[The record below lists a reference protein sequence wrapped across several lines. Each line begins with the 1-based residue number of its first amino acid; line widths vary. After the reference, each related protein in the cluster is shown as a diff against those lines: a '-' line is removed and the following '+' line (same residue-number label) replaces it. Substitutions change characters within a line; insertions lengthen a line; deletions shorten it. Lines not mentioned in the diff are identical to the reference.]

1 MEQKVSPKVAKNG
14 SARGRGRG
22 GKNGR
27 GTYCFFVC
35 LFSVPV
41 SLYLCFEGGKAN
53 NAAAAAQDEKAAVAE
68 EVEDDDADPIDVIDE
83 KLSLIT

>member
-1 MEQKVSPKVAKNG
+1 M
-14 SARGRGRG
+14 
-22 GKNGR
+22 
-27 GTYCFFVC
+27 FFC
-35 LFSVPV
+35 LFVQRSRVIV
-41 SLYLCFEGGKAN
+41 SYLFCFEGGKAN